1 MLLSLAAC
9 CKDAQVTPISA
20 IPNSSGKDSFKALQ
34 EKRMR
39 TKLALVRLERIL
51 ADGTVWIEIDNV
63 EWVDDYMQ
71 PNGYRIDNNV
81 EEWVSYLLTSD
92 TKCALWHYI
101 PDVGMQLIPM
111 SLEDWTSELGDGWRQ
126 GILLA
131 DIEIEN
137 STFLSVI
144 EHYVPYQEYLIK
156 RMTFL

>member
-1 MLLSLAAC
+1 MRKHFGLLLALVMLLSLAAC

-20 IPNSSGKDSFKALQ
+20 IPNSSGKELFKALR

-81 EEWVSYLLTSD
+81 EEWVSYLVTSD
-92 TKCALWHYI
+92 TEYALWHYI

-111 SLEDWTSELGDGWRQ
+111 SLEDWISELGDGWRQ

-131 DIEIEN
+131 DIEIERGQVG
-137 STFLSVI
+137 SIV
-144 EHYVPYQEYLIK
+144 ERYVP
-156 RMTFL
+156 